1 MDSKL
6 KLLLDTIK
14 INEENIKYFENG
26 TLDKII
32 GNKAKDSYCFY
43 IKLDTNLPVNVYEEL
58 INKIN
63 DYYSSYECKVWF
75 NVDKINKDYII
86 DYFKYLIK
94 LYSRKCSH
102 P

>member
-43 IKLDTNLPVNVYEEL
+43 IKFDTNLPVNVYEEFMDTVVRYLDL
-58 INKIN
+58 I
-63 DYYSSYECKVWF
+63 YC
-75 NVDKINKDYII
+75 
-86 DYFKYLIK
+86 YFQKYCYLQK
-94 LYSRKCSH
+94 YFY
-102 P
+102 